1 MLVETLIPTNI
12 LIYRFKMHFKT
23 STGGKIGSYSNEKYY
38 QEEKTVKIFAYIIIC
53 SSKYI
58 NIKEVDC

>member
-1 MLVETLIPTNI
+1 
-12 LIYRFKMHFKT
+12 MHFKT
-23 STGGKIGSYSNEKYY
+23 STGGKFGSYSKITITKYY